1 MLVSGEGVGCQPQ
14 TSVPSTGIQW
24 VSGPEI
30 SQSLNER
37 EKVSLSSWP
46 CLGSVGS
53 GLIPQALVLPV
64 PLDQWFLTCGS
75 PSLGGRSH
83 IRYLHDHSKQ
93 RQNYSYEIVT
103 K

>member
-1 MLVSGEGVGCQPQ
+1 MLLSGEGVGCQPQ
-14 TSVPSTGIQW
+14 TSVPNTGIQW

-64 PLDQWFLTCGS
+64 PLG
-75 PSLGGRSH
+75 PPPLGVGH
-83 IRYLHDHSKQ
+83 IPGIYMTI
-93 RQNYSYEIVT
+93 QNSGKT
-103 K
+103 TAMK

>member
-1 MLVSGEGVGCQPQ
+1 MLVSGGRGGGCQPQ
-14 TSVPSTGIQW
+14 TSVPRTGIQW

-46 CLGSVGS
+46 CLGPVGS

-64 PLDQWFLTCGS
+64 L
-75 PSLGGRSH
+75 
-83 IRYLHDHSKQ
+83 
-93 RQNYSYEIVT
+93 
-103 K
+103 